1 MSLLGLVT
9 LVLGFNLLT
18 FGNGPV
24 MVPLLQRHLVE
35 QGGILSL
42 DQFLY
47 AYALGRAT
55 PGQANLYV
63 AALGYM
69 TYGWAGA
76 LATIAA
82 IQLPGYLMLPLVRGY
97 ERFRDVRAVRGF
109 TRGLTAVS
117 VSLML
122 SVTWDIGRQTLSDAI
137 TVDRVRAEP
146 RPHHAPALER
156 ALRHARRRRGRRRAE
171 AHRRMITPQARTIR
185 ARIP

>member
-1 MSLLGLVT
+1 MSLPALVL

-24 MVPLLQRHLVE
+24 MVPLLQHHLVE
-35 QGGILSL
+35 SGALTL

-63 AALGYM
+63 AALGFM
-69 TYGWAGA
+69 TFGWLGA
-76 LATIAA
+76 LATVVA
-82 IQLPGYLMLPLVRGY
+82 IQLPGYLVLPLVRGY
-97 ERFRDVRAVRGF
+97 ERFREVRAVKGF

-122 SVTWDIGRQTLSDAI
+122 SVTWDIGRETLTGAI
-137 TVDRVRAEP
+137 TIVVFVLTAGLIVGRRWNPLV
-146 RPHHAPALER
+146 ALVAAGALGA
-156 ALRHARRRRGRRRAE
+156 ALRFAAG
-171 AHRRMITPQARTIR
+171 
-185 ARIP
+185 

>member
-9 LVLGFNLLT
+9 LILGYNILT

-35 QGGILSL
+35 GSGILTL

-69 TYGWAGA
+69 TYGWGGA
-76 LATIAA
+76 IATIAA
-82 IQLPGYLMLPLVRGY
+82 IQVPGYLMLPLVRGY

-122 SVTWDIGRQTLSDAI
+122 SVTWDIGRETLSGAI
-137 TVDRVRAEP
+137 AAIVF
-146 RPHHAPALER
+146 ALSLGLITLR
-156 ALRHARRRRGRRRAE
+156 RWNALYAMLAAGLLGAGLKLT
-171 AHRRMITPQARTIR
+171 AG
-185 ARIP
+185 

>member
-1 MSLLGLVT
+1 MSLAELVGLV
-9 LVLGFNLLT
+9 LSFNLLT

-35 QGGILSL
+35 ESGLLTL

-47 AYALGRAT
+47 AYALGRVT

-69 TYGWAGA
+69 TFGWAGA
-76 LATIAA
+76 IATIAA
-82 IQLPGYLMLPLVRGY
+82 IQVPGYLMLPLVHGF
-97 ERFRDVRAVRGF
+97 ERFRDVAAVRGF

-122 SVTWDIGRQTLSDAI
+122 SVTYDIGRETLTDAATAVVFVLTLALI
-137 TVDRVRAEP
+137 TWRRWNPIA
-146 RPHHAPALER
+146 AIAAAGALG
-156 ALRHARRRRGRRRAE
+156 AVLKFAFG
-171 AHRRMITPQARTIR
+171 
-185 ARIP
+185 

>member
-1 MSLLGLVT
+1 MSLLGLVI

-24 MVPLLQRHLVE
+24 MVPLLQRHLVGE
-35 QGGILSL
+35 GGILSL

-76 LATIAA
+76 VATIAA
-82 IQLPGYLMLPLVRGY
+82 IQVPGYLMLPLVRGY
-97 ERFRDVRAVRGF
+97 ERFRDVGAVRGV

-122 SVTWDIGRQTLSDAI
+122 SLTWDIGRETLSDAI
-137 TVDRVRAEP
+137 TVIVF
-146 RPHHAPALER
+146 ALSLGLIT
-156 ALRHARRRRGRRRAE
+156 LRHWNALYAMLAAGALG
-171 AHRRMITPQARTIR
+171 AALKLTAG
-185 ARIP
+185 

>member
-1 MSLLGLVT
+1 MSLAELIVLILGL
-9 LVLGFNLLT
+9 NLLT

-35 QGGILSL
+35 NAGILTL

-47 AYALGRAT
+47 AYAIGRAT

-69 TYGWAGA
+69 TYGWVGA
-76 LATIAA
+76 LATVAA
-82 IQLPGYLMLPLVRGY
+82 IQLPGYLTLPLLKGY
-97 ERFRDVRAVRGF
+97 ERFREVRAVRGF

-122 SVTWDIGRQTLSDAI
+122 SVAWEIGRDTLTDAI
-137 TVDRVRAEP
+137 TIVVF
-146 RPHHAPALER
+146 ALTLGLIT
-156 ALRHARRRRGRRRAE
+156 LRHWNALLAMAAAGACG
-171 AHRRMITPQARTIR
+171 AALKL
-185 ARIP
+185 AVG

>member
-1 MSLLGLVT
+1 MSLLGLVI

-24 MVPLLQRHLVE
+24 MVPLLQRHLVGA
-35 QGGILSL
+35 GGILSL

-76 LATIAA
+76 VATIAA
-82 IQLPGYLMLPLVRGY
+82 IQVPGYLMLPLVRGY
-97 ERFRDVRAVRGF
+97 ERFRDVGAVRGF

-117 VSLML
+117 VSLMV
-122 SVTWDIGRQTLSDAI
+122 SVTWDIGRDTLTDTI
-137 TVDRVRAEP
+137 TVIVFALTLGLIVVRHWNPLTAMC
-146 RPHHAPALER
+146 AAAALGA
-156 ALRHARRRRGRRRAE
+156 ALKATAG
-171 AHRRMITPQARTIR
+171 
-185 ARIP
+185 

>member
-1 MSLLGLVT
+1 MSLGGLV
-9 LVLGFNLLT
+9 LIVLGFNLLT

-35 QGGILSL
+35 ESGLLTL

-63 AALGYM
+63 AAIAYM
-69 TYGWAGA
+69 AFGWWGA
-76 LATIAA
+76 LATVLA
-82 IQLPGYLMLPLVRGY
+82 IQLPGYLVLPLLRGY
-97 ERFRDVRAVRGF
+97 ERYQGVAAVRGF

-122 SVTWDIGRQTLSDAI
+122 AVTWDIGRATLPDPFTWVAFALTLGLVVLRRWNPI
-137 TVDRVRAEP
+137 LAMLVAGAAGGAVRLVA
-146 RPHHAPALER
+146 
-156 ALRHARRRRGRRRAE
+156 G
-171 AHRRMITPQARTIR
+171 
-185 ARIP
+185 

>member
-1 MSLLGLVT
+1 MSLLGLVI

-24 MVPLLQRHLVE
+24 MVPLLQRHLVGE
-35 QGGILSL
+35 GGILSL

-76 LATIAA
+76 VATIAA
-82 IQLPGYLMLPLVRGY
+82 IQVPGYLMLPLVRGY
-97 ERFRDVRAVRGF
+97 ERFRDVGAVRGF

-122 SVTWDIGRQTLSDAI
+122 SLTWDIGRQTLSDAI
-137 TVDRVRAEP
+137 TVIVF
-146 RPHHAPALER
+146 ALSLGLIT
-156 ALRHARRRRGRRRAE
+156 LRHWNALYAMLAAGALG
-171 AHRRMITPQARTIR
+171 AALKLTAG
-185 ARIP
+185 

>member
-1 MSLLGLVT
+1 MSLFGLVA

-35 QGGILSL
+35 QAGILSL

-63 AALGYM
+63 AALGFM
-69 TYGWAGA
+69 TFGWAGA
-76 LATIAA
+76 VATIAA
-82 IQLPGYLMLPLVRGY
+82 IQVPGYLMLPLVKGF

-122 SVTWDIGRQTLSDAI
+122 AVTYDIGRETLDDAI
-137 TVDRVRAEP
+137 TVVVFMLTLGLITVR
-146 RPHHAPALER
+146 RWNALGAMFAAGLLGA
-156 ALRHARRRRGRRRAE
+156 ALKLTSG
-171 AHRRMITPQARTIR
+171 
-185 ARIP
+185 

>member
-1 MSLLGLVT
+1 VSLLGLVT
-9 LVLGFNLLT
+9 LVLGYNLLT

-35 QGGILSL
+35 QAGILSL

-69 TYGWAGA
+69 TFGWAGA
-76 LATIAA
+76 IATIAA

-122 SVTWDIGRQTLSDAI
+122 SVTWDIGRETLSDAI
-137 TVDRVRAEP
+137 TIIVF
-146 RPHHAPALER
+146 ALSLGLITMR
-156 ALRHARRRRGRRRAE
+156 HWNALYAMLAAGALG
-171 AHRRMITPQARTIR
+171 AALKLMAG
-185 ARIP
+185 

>member
-9 LVLGFNLLT
+9 LVLGYNLLT

-35 QGGILSL
+35 GAGILTL

-63 AALGYM
+63 AAIGYM

-76 LATIAA
+76 IATIAA
-82 IQLPGYLMLPLVRGY
+82 IQVPGYLMLPLVRGY

-122 SVTWDIGRQTLSDAI
+122 SVTWDIGRETLSDAVTVIVFVLCLGLI
-137 TVDRVRAEP
+137 T
-146 RPHHAPALER
+146 
-156 ALRHARRRRGRRRAE
+156 LRHWNALYAMLAAGALG
-171 AHRRMITPQARTIR
+171 AALKLTGG
-185 ARIP
+185 

>member
-9 LVLGFNLLT
+9 LILGYNILT

-35 QGGILSL
+35 GSGILTL

-76 LATIAA
+76 IATIAA
-82 IQLPGYLMLPLVRGY
+82 IQVPGYLMLPLVRGY

-122 SVTWDIGRQTLSDAI
+122 SVTWDIGRETLSGAI
-137 TVDRVRAEP
+137 AAIVF
-146 RPHHAPALER
+146 ALSLGLITLR
-156 ALRHARRRRGRRRAE
+156 RWNALYAMLAAGALG
-171 AHRRMITPQARTIR
+171 AALKLTAG
-185 ARIP
+185 

>member
-1 MSLLGLVT
+1 MSLPALVF
-9 LVLGFNLLT
+9 LIFGFNLLT

-35 QGGILSL
+35 DSGLLTL

-76 LATIAA
+76 VLTIAA
-82 IQLPGYLMLPLVRGY
+82 IQVPGYLMLPLVRGY
-97 ERFRDVRAVRGF
+97 ERFREVRAVRGF

-122 SVTWDIGRQTLSDAI
+122 SVTWDIGRQTLTGWI
-137 TVDRVRAEP
+137 TAVVFA
-146 RPHHAPALER
+146 ATLGLIT
-156 ALRHARRRRGRRRAE
+156 LRHWNALAAMLAAGAVG
-171 AHRRMITPQARTIR
+171 AALHFA
-185 ARIP
+185 AG

>member
-1 MSLLGLVT
+1 MSLWGLVG
-9 LVLGFNLLT
+9 LVLGYNLLT

-35 QGGILSL
+35 GSHLVTL

-69 TYGWAGA
+69 SFGWVGA
-76 LATIAA
+76 ILTVVA
-82 IQLPGYLMLPLVRGY
+82 IQLPGYLMLPLVKGY
-97 ERFRDVRAVRGF
+97 ERFREVRAVRGF

-117 VSLML
+117 VALML
-122 SVTWDIGRQTLSDAI
+122 SVTLSIGRQTLTDWI
-137 TVDRVRAEP
+137 TVVVF
-146 RPHHAPALER
+146 ALT
-156 ALRHARRRRGRRRAE
+156 LGL
-171 AHRRMITPQARTIR
+171 ITIR
-185 ARIP
+185 HWNAIYAMLAAGALGAVLKFATSF

>member
-1 MSLLGLVT
+1 MSLFELATLFLGY
-9 LVLGFNLLT
+9 NLLT

-24 MVPLLQRHLVE
+24 MVPLLQRHFVE
-35 QGGILSL
+35 ESHVLTL

-76 LATIAA
+76 LASALA
-82 IQLPGYLMLPLVRGY
+82 IQVPGYIMLPLVKGY
-97 ERFRDVRAVRGF
+97 ERFRDVGAVRGF

-122 SVTWDIGRQTLSDAI
+122 SVAWDIGRETLTNPI
-137 TVDRVRAEP
+137 TVVVF
-146 RPHHAPALER
+146 ALTLGLIAAR
-156 ALRHARRRRGRRRAE
+156 HWNVLLAMATASATGAALKFAAGLAGS
-171 AHRRMITPQARTIR
+171 
-185 ARIP
+185 

>member
-1 MSLLGLVT
+1 MSLAELVGLV
-9 LVLGFNLLT
+9 LSFNLLT

-35 QGGILSL
+35 ESGLLTL

-47 AYALGRAT
+47 AYALGRVT

-63 AALGYM
+63 AAIGYM
-69 TYGWAGA
+69 TYGWWGA

-82 IQLPGYLMLPLVRGY
+82 IQVPGYLVLPLLKGY
-97 ERFRDVRAVRGF
+97 ERFRDVGAVRGF

-122 SVTWDIGRQTLSDAI
+122 SVTWDIGRDTLADPLTWAAFAL
-137 TVDRVRAEP
+137 TLGLVAVR
-146 RPHHAPALER
+146 HWNALTAMLAASAVGA
-156 ALRHARRRRGRRRAE
+156 ALKLAVG
-171 AHRRMITPQARTIR
+171 
-185 ARIP
+185 

>member
-1 MSLLGLVT
+1 MSLGALVG

-24 MVPLLQRHLVE
+24 MVPLLQRHLVA
-35 QGGILSL
+35 GTGLLTL

-47 AYALGRAT
+47 AYAIGRAT

-63 AALGYM
+63 AAIGYM
-69 TYGWAGA
+69 AYGWLGA
-76 LATIAA
+76 AATVAA
-82 IQLPGYLMLPLVRGY
+82 IQLPGYLVLPLVKGY

-122 SVTWDIGRQTLSDAI
+122 SVTYDIGRDTLVGPLTWVAFALTLGLI
-137 TVDRVRAEP
+137 TLRRWN
-146 RPHHAPALER
+146 ALWAMVAASAVCA
-156 ALRHARRRRGRRRAE
+156 ALKFAVG
-171 AHRRMITPQARTIR
+171 
-185 ARIP
+185 

>member
-137 TVDRVRAEP
+137 TVIVF
-146 RPHHAPALER
+146 ALSLGLIT
-156 ALRHARRRRGRRRAE
+156 LRHWNALYAMLAAGAVG
-171 AHRRMITPQARTIR
+171 AALKLTAG
-185 ARIP
+185 

>member
-1 MSLLGLVT
+1 MSLAALVG

-35 QGGILSL
+35 ESGLLTL

-47 AYALGRAT
+47 AYALGRVT

-63 AALGYM
+63 AAIGYM
-69 TYGWAGA
+69 SYGWWGA
-76 LATIAA
+76 LATVAA
-82 IQLPGYLMLPLVRGY
+82 IQLPGYIVLPLLKGY
-97 ERFRDVRAVRGF
+97 ERVRHVGAVRGF

-122 SVTWDIGRQTLSDAI
+122 SVTWTIGRDTLTDPLTWAAFALTLGLIVVRRWNAI
-137 TVDRVRAEP
+137 A
-146 RPHHAPALER
+146 ALFAASAVG
-156 ALRHARRRRGRRRAE
+156 ALLKFALG
-171 AHRRMITPQARTIR
+171 
-185 ARIP
+185 

>member
-1 MSLLGLVT
+1 MSLIELVT

-24 MVPLLQRHLVE
+24 MVPLLQHHLVE
-35 QGGILSL
+35 QSGMLSL

-63 AALGYM
+63 AALGFM
-69 TYGWAGA
+69 TFGWAGA
-76 LATIAA
+76 AATVAA
-82 IQLPGYLMLPLVRGY
+82 IQVPGYLMLPLVKGY
-97 ERFRDVRAVRGF
+97 ERFREVRAVRGF

-122 SVTWDIGRQTLSDAI
+122 SVTYDIGRETLTDWI
-137 TVDRVRAEP
+137 TIAVF
-146 RPHHAPALER
+146 ALTVG
-156 ALRHARRRRGRRRAE
+156 LIVGRRWNPLLAMT
-171 AHRRMITPQARTIR
+171 AAGALGAALQLGAG
-185 ARIP
+185 

>member
-9 LVLGFNLLT
+9 LILGYNILT

-35 QGGILSL
+35 GSGILTL

-76 LATIAA
+76 IATIAA
-82 IQLPGYLMLPLVRGY
+82 IQVPGYLMLPLVRGY

-122 SVTWDIGRQTLSDAI
+122 SVTWDIGRETLSGAI
-137 TVDRVRAEP
+137 TAIVF
-146 RPHHAPALER
+146 ALSLGLITLR
-156 ALRHARRRRGRRRAE
+156 RWNALYAMLAAGALG
-171 AHRRMITPQARTIR
+171 AALKLTAG
-185 ARIP
+185 

>member
-1 MSLLGLVT
+1 MSLLGLVG
-9 LVLGFNLLT
+9 LVLGYNLLT

-35 QGGILSL
+35 GAGILTL

-63 AALGYM
+63 AAIGYM
-69 TYGWAGA
+69 TFGWAGA
-76 LATIAA
+76 LLTVAA
-82 IQLPGYLMLPLVRGY
+82 IQLPGYLMLPLVKGY
-97 ERFRDVRAVRGF
+97 ERFREVRAVRGF

-122 SVTWDIGRQTLSDAI
+122 SVTWDIGRETLSGATTM
-137 TVDRVRAEP
+137 TVF
-146 RPHHAPALER
+146 ALCLGLIV
-156 ALRHARRRRGRRRAE
+156 LRHWNALYAMLAAGAVG
-171 AHRRMITPQARTIR
+171 AALKLAMSL
-185 ARIP
+185 